1 MAVNY
6 GSSGRSLMNS
16 TAGIVD
22 TGSTLVLLPS
32 DAFDIYTNTTGAAS
46 DYKTGLLKISEE
58 NYNKLESMYFE
69 IGGSTF
75 ELTKNAQTFPRALN
89 EFVGGD
95 SDAIYLAVGDVCVFF
110 SGFFFLLHI
119 ADEFFVCSSVV

>member
-69 IGGSTF
+69 I
-75 ELTKNAQTFPRALN
+75 
-89 EFVGGD
+89 
-95 SDAIYLAVGDVCVFF
+95 
-110 SGFFFLLHI
+110 
-119 ADEFFVCSSVV
+119 DECKLIHTSISRNIVNII